1 MMDAEREEI
10 IVRTVQRGLVVSVQE
25 LVNITGASEATIRR
39 DLTKLEKRGL
49 IQRTR
54 GGAKLPDGVKSS
66 TRQSHFREPSF
77 AFRKNIMDEKKRLIA
92 KCAVSLCE
100 DDETILID
108 GGTTTYHMVD
118 FLYGSHLQII
128 TNSFPLAGSLASTQ
142 NKIILTGGI
151 LNPESLL
158 ILDPDPE
165 SLISR
170 YYASKL
176 FLGIGGV
183 DETGFTNSDLQ
194 VIQSERAMLKQS
206 KEIIILADS
215 SKLGKRGALLLC
227 GFDKVN
233 TVITDSGIPDEYNK
247 LLTDHGIKV
256 IIAN

>member
-1 MMDAEREEI
+1 MMDVEREEI
-10 IVRTVQRGLVVSVQE
+10 IVRAVQRGLVISVQE
-25 LVNITGASEATIRR
+25 LVSITGASEATIRR
-39 DLTKLEKRGL
+39 DLTKLEKRRIL
-49 IQRTR
+49 QRTR
-54 GGAKLPDGVKSS
+54 GGAKLSEGGKALSG
-66 TRQSHFREPSF
+66 RGRIKEPSF

-92 KCAVSLCE
+92 KCAVSLCSE
-100 DDETILID
+100 DETILID

-128 TNSFPLAGSLASTQ
+128 TNSFPLADALAATD

-158 ILDPDPE
+158 VLDPEPE

-176 FLGIGGV
+176 FLGIGGI

-206 KEIIILADS
+206 REIIVLADS
-215 SKLGKRGALLLC
+215 SKFGKRGALLLC
-227 GFDKVN
+227 DFDKVN

-247 LLTDHGIKV
+247 LLRNNGIKV
-256 IIAN
+256 IIAK